1 MPDWCQNKIII
12 KKQSGTFKEILDL
25 LNETNEKTLFDRFIP
40 NITDYYKDCGTKWD
54 VSMDEVEFDVNNFDD
69 CSELYIVFNTAWT
82 PCINFCKKI
91 SRIFNLRLTLEYDE
105 ISQDFCGKIE
115 FNGNNLINEEY
126 YTYWEGM
133 YKINNDFFWDNIDNI
148 PEKERYKL

>member
-1 MPDWCQNKIII
+1 MCIFYKYIVTINQ
-12 KKQSGTFKEILDL
+12 F
-25 LNETNEKTLFDRFIP
+25 FI
-40 NITDYYKDCGTKWD
+40 
-54 VSMDEVEFDVNNFDD
+54 
-69 CSELYIVFNTAWT
+69 LYIIYSDNQIYLVFNTAWT

-115 FNGNNLINEEY
+115 FNGTNLIKEEY

-133 YKINNDFFWDNIDNI
+133 YKINNDFFWDNIDKI